1 MNSTVKIVIGALF
14 VVLIAVGVWS
24 VSKIAPTAQLTGT
37 ASYSDKI
44 DLPAGST
51 VEVSLIDITN
61 PNADSLVLA
70 KQVIVTKGEGSP
82 FPFALTYNPSAIKA
96 VGDYSVGARVRV
108 NGSVWWTSTS
118 NLLVLTKGHATS
130 SVDVKL
136 VNVR

>member
-1 MNSTVKIVIGALF
+1 MNFTVKIAIGLLFVILIGA
-14 VVLIAVGVWS
+14 GVWS
-24 VSKIAPTAQLTGT
+24 VSKIAPTAQLTGV

-44 DLPAGST
+44 DLPVGST

-70 KQVIVTKGEGSP
+70 RQVIITKGEGSP
-82 FPFALTYNPSAIKA
+82 FPFALTYNPKAIKA
-96 VGDYSVGARVRV
+96 TGDYSVGARVRV

-118 NLLVLTKGHATS
+118 NVFVLTKDHATS
-130 SVDVKL
+130 SVAVKL